1 MIRVHKVGTGSR
13 WKCLPTPLSVQM
25 TSKSCVKEV
34 AVLRGH
40 LSNIRCLTVLPLP
53 KDGTMKGSDGEE
65 EMEEALLVS
74 GGGRA
79 EFRLWLLAIHNGGQF
94 ND

>member
-53 KDGTMKGSDGEE
+53 KDGTMNSSDGEE
-65 EMEEALLVS
+65 EKALLVS

>member
-1 MIRVHKVGTGSR
+1 
-13 WKCLPTPLSVQM
+13 M
-25 TSKSCVKEV
+25 TSKNSLKEA

-53 KDGTMKGSDGEE
+53 LQRPTGEE
-65 EMEEALLVS
+65 EGKMEKALLVS

-79 EFRLWLLAIHNGGQF
+79 ELRLWLLAIHNGNSIGRSIKHVIKPTTRQVYLR
-94 ND
+94 

>member
-53 KDGTMKGSDGEE
+53 RDGTMKGSDGEE

>member
-1 MIRVHKVGTGSR
+1 MV
-13 WKCLPTPLSVQM
+13 
-25 TSKSCVKEV
+25 SKSSLKEV

-53 KDGTMKGSDGEE
+53 DGAAVGQQAAGKEE
-65 EMEEALLVS
+65 VDKALLIS

-79 EFRLWLLAIHNGGQF
+79 ELRLWLLAVDNGMF
-94 ND
+94 AITF

>member
-1 MIRVHKVGTGSR
+1 
-13 WKCLPTPLSVQM
+13 M
-25 TSKSCVKEV
+25 TSKSSLKEV

-53 KDGTMKGSDGEE
+53 DGGAAVGQKAAGEE
-65 EMEEALLVS
+65 EEVEKALLVS

-79 EFRLWLLAIHNGGQF
+79 ELRLWLLASHNGMF
-94 ND
+94 AITF

>member
-1 MIRVHKVGTGSR
+1 M
-13 WKCLPTPLSVQM
+13 
-25 TSKSCVKEV
+25 KEV

-53 KDGTMKGSDGEE
+53 DGAAAVGQQAAGEE
-65 EMEEALLVS
+65 EEVEKALLVS

-79 EFRLWLLAIHNGGQF
+79 ELRLWLLASHNGMFVITFGA
-94 ND
+94 N

>member
-1 MIRVHKVGTGSR
+1 
-13 WKCLPTPLSVQM
+13 M
-25 TSKSCVKEV
+25 TSKSGLKEV

-53 KDGTMKGSDGEE
+53 DGASVRQQPTGEE
-65 EMEEALLVS
+65 EMEKALLVS

-79 EFRLWLLAIHNGGQF
+79 EVRLWLLSVHNGMITILL
-94 ND
+94 

>member
-1 MIRVHKVGTGSR
+1 
-13 WKCLPTPLSVQM
+13 M
-25 TSKSCVKEV
+25 TSKSSLKEV

-53 KDGTMKGSDGEE
+53 DGGAALGQKAAGEE
-65 EMEEALLVS
+65 EEVEKALLVS

-79 EFRLWLLAIHNGGQF
+79 ELRLWLLSIHNGTF
-94 ND
+94 AITF

>member
-13 WKCLPTPLSVQM
+13 WKVLPTPLSVQM

-65 EMEEALLVS
+65 EKALLVS

>member
-1 MIRVHKVGTGSR
+1 
-13 WKCLPTPLSVQM
+13 M
-25 TSKSCVKEV
+25 TSKSSLKEV

-53 KDGTMKGSDGEE
+53 DGGAALGQQAAGEE
-65 EMEEALLVS
+65 EEVEKALLVS

-79 EFRLWLLAIHNGGQF
+79 ELRLWLLASHNGMFVITFGA
-94 ND
+94 N

>member
-1 MIRVHKVGTGSR
+1 
-13 WKCLPTPLSVQM
+13 M
-25 TSKSCVKEV
+25 TSKSSLKEV

-53 KDGTMKGSDGEE
+53 DGGAALGQQAAGEE
-65 EMEEALLVS
+65 VEKALLVS

-79 EFRLWLLAIHNGGQF
+79 ELRLWLLASHNGMF
-94 ND
+94 VITF

>member
-1 MIRVHKVGTGSR
+1 
-13 WKCLPTPLSVQM
+13 M

-65 EMEEALLVS
+65 ALLVS

>member
-1 MIRVHKVGTGSR
+1 M
-13 WKCLPTPLSVQM
+13 PTPLSVQM

-53 KDGTMKGSDGEE
+53 KDGTMKRSDGEE

>member
-1 MIRVHKVGTGSR
+1 
-13 WKCLPTPLSVQM
+13 M
-25 TSKSCVKEV
+25 TSKSSLKEV

-53 KDGTMKGSDGEE
+53 DGAAVGQQAAGEE
-65 EMEEALLVS
+65 EEVEKALLVS

-79 EFRLWLLAIHNGGQF
+79 ELRLWLLASHNGMFVITFGA
-94 ND
+94 N

>member
-1 MIRVHKVGTGSR
+1 
-13 WKCLPTPLSVQM
+13 M
-25 TSKSCVKEV
+25 TSKSILKEA

-53 KDGTMKGSDGEE
+53 LKDPTGEE
-65 EMEEALLVS
+65 EEVEKALLVS

-79 EFRLWLLAIHNGGQF
+79 EVRLWLLAVHNGMF
-94 ND
+94 TILLLSH